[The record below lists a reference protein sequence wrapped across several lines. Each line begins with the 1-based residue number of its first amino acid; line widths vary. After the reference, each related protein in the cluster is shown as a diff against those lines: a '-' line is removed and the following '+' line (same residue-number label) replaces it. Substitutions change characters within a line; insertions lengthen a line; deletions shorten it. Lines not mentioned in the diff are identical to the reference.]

1 MLVTY
6 HGKLQYTSFGQKGRS
21 LLHSSKNACYFISGW
36 KETNPCCLQA
46 NGGLTPL
53 IRAHLDILIKA
64 EGVYTAMFANAST
77 STTTT
82 NSVNSSNNNMMIL
95 NTAMFVLP
103 SEYILGKH
111 ITKALLE
118 NRTAKRES
126 GLANGRMLHEIGL
139 AAMANM
145 RKALAFL
152 ETMSEVT
159 ALTPNGVEYKSGI
172 TEEEVKIILL
182 QAMYNTLK
190 EEKEVDKDD
199 EEFSDE
205 KTKSDE
211 ALENDNGNK
220 ERPPTWYFTG
230 WFAFCLF
237 GPFVSE
243 QDRVTIFEPKG
254 TSLDSNKANGR
265 AQMRKDKKNEE
276 NTMRMNDC
284 KNKRGTSL
292 EMRINIANLEIRQ
305 ETIHQQKKER
315 TVFAINCSLTACQKN
330 LDRCEKRAMQLCPEY
345 DADHHAWKKVI
356 QFEAEAERLHQGE
369 LMGCASYSP
378 PPKRIKI

>member
-82 NSVNSSNNNMMIL
+82 NSVNSSNNNMMTL
-95 NTAMFVLP
+95 NTAMFVLPP

-126 GLANGRMLHEIGL
+126 GLATGRMLHEIGL
-139 AAMANM
+139 AAMVNM

-152 ETMSEVT
+152 ETM
-159 ALTPNGVEYKSGI
+159 
-172 TEEEVKIILL
+172 
-182 QAMYNTLK
+182 
-190 EEKEVDKDD
+190 
-199 EEFSDE
+199 
-205 KTKSDE
+205 
-211 ALENDNGNK
+211 
-220 ERPPTWYFTG
+220 
-230 WFAFCLF
+230 
-237 GPFVSE
+237 
-243 QDRVTIFEPKG
+243 
-254 TSLDSNKANGR
+254 
-265 AQMRKDKKNEE
+265 
-276 NTMRMNDC
+276 
-284 KNKRGTSL
+284 
-292 EMRINIANLEIRQ
+292 
-305 ETIHQQKKER
+305 
-315 TVFAINCSLTACQKN
+315 
-330 LDRCEKRAMQLCPEY
+330 
-345 DADHHAWKKVI
+345 
-356 QFEAEAERLHQGE
+356 
-369 LMGCASYSP
+369 
-378 PPKRIKI
+378 